1 MMSVATKFTAMSRSA
16 LATPTVG
23 RILPSAV
30 ASHIASSSVISPR
43 SRTTTAA
50 RGTTMQFSSDC
61 QPAERLKEAFEFY
74 RKQNYTQEIPSRFKK
89 ELLSPYAHHGA
100 VTLEELNRLLGNIGR
115 SDVCLTKE
123 EQQELLKA
131 AGISGKT
138 EIPTSKLMELIVV

>member
-1 MMSVATKFTAMSRSA
+1 MMSVATKFTAISRSA

-30 ASHIASSSVISPR
+30 ASHIASSSVISR
-43 SRTTTAA
+43 TTAA
-50 RGTTMQFSSDC
+50 GGATMQFSSDC

-89 ELLSPYAHHGA
+89 ELLSPYSHHGT